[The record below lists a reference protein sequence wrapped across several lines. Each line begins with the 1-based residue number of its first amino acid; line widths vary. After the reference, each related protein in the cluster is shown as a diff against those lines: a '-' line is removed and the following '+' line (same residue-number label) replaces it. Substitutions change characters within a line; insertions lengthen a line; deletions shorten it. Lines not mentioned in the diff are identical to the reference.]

1 MKEQFNKEA
10 KRGWRFAAD
19 AAGITFENAST
30 HREGFLLQSTAI
42 WEQSLAKKKG
52 RLSQSQA
59 TKVVLPKHG

>member
-1 MKEQFNKEA
+1 MEEQFNKEA
-10 KRGWRFAAD
+10 KQGWRFVAD
-19 AAGITFENAST
+19 AAGITYENAST

-42 WEQSLAKKKG
+42 REQSLAKKG